1 MRWSVANVRRHRRRP
16 SMRINDYRDLIV
28 WQKAVDL
35 AELVYRL
42 VRQFPVAERYGLSSQ
57 ITRAAV
63 SVASNIAEGNAYYHR
78 AHYIHH
84 VDIARGSLYE
94 LATQL
99 EIARRLTYIES
110 DGAERA
116 SLLINSISR
125 MLYRLRTRLRV
136 RAPAPHARPIPHSPR
151 RPAAASPRP
160 PPGGGRFPS
169 PSID

>member
-1 MRWSVANVRRHRRRP
+1 
-16 SMRINDYRDLIV
+16 MRINDYRDLIV

-42 VRQFPVAERYGLSSQ
+42 VKRFPVAERYGLSSQ
-57 ITRAAV
+57 LTRAAV
-63 SVASNIAEGNAYYHR
+63 SVASNIAEGNAFYHR

-110 DGAERA
+110 DKAERA
-116 SLLINSISR
+116 FLLINSISR

-136 RAPAPHARPIPHSPR
+136 RAPVLAPAPFPIPQGG
-151 RPAAASPRP
+151 P
-160 PPGGGRFPS
+160 PPLPQGRPQGR
-169 PSID
+169 PLP